1 MAKDSRFA
9 EIYRQELK
17 KNKGIFG
24 SLASTGGARAKEAL
38 DLRQYLLPQMGV
50 SGAIAQRV
58 FGKSFKYGGGGGTGG
73 VRTVGGGGVTDKVA
87 SEKLTRIDINSKITA
102 KNSIVLPAMARD
114 MNLMRM
120 NMQKMVKLSGGT
132 PANKADMFFKRA
144 DDRESAYESQL
155 KKYSVTKTDETGK
168 PKSES
173 SGGFLG
179 NLLNFILSPN
189 TLKFLIGAGIG
200 GSIWN
205 SLGDDTK
212 KSIGEFFK
220 DLIVGFLN
228 GLKTAFSTLADFLQD
243 PKVINSVQGLI
254 KSVIDAIGSLLSVV
268 FSTNFETPLG
278 EMNLGIA
285 SLAASVALLA
295 PVAAGLVPVLATITA
310 ALAGWKIGSALNTA
324 INTVRD
330 ADWSNL
336 PNYREQDGIG
346 PATVNPNIAK
356 RGVQLGENEILKKQ
370 NEIKKAEQ
378 DMADLAA
385 GTNTMGYD
393 VPRRTAYLQKRI
405 GILKGEL
412 GVTQQKTESVKALVP
427 QSPTPVSGK
436 SETSPVKASSADSAR
451 GQVESFLGNAV
462 SDEEYAALLK
472 GVSAEASANGMER
485 AAVATVILN
494 RAKQHGGS
502 IIAAL
507 NAPNQFHAITGPKGN
522 QGTVD
527 NPWSANARKIAPG
540 VENDIAGNLSKVDS
554 SLTEFRSMNAGAWKD
569 VGGEKRMNEHLAE
582 LQSRGGKSIGQQM
595 FSTGA
600 YKASPTVLAGASTKS
615 VTTPQTGES
624 SFSDTIVTA
633 IAGLLQVSQD
643 TNKQIQAVAAA
654 SAKGSE
660 SSSAMIE
667 SPYDR
672 EAFDSLFRYHA
683 DIHSSSA

>member
-9 EIYRQELK
+9 QIYREELK

-24 SLASTGGARAKEAL
+24 SLASTGGARAKEML

-58 FGKSFKYGGGGGTGG
+58 FGKSFKYGGGAG
-73 VRTVGGGGVTDKVA
+73 VRNVGGAGTSSISDKVV
-87 SEKLTRIDINSKITA
+87 SEKLTRIDANGKIAA

-144 DDRESAYESQL
+144 GDRESAYESQL
-155 KKYSVTKTDETGK
+155 KRYSVTKIDETGK
-168 PKSES
+168 PKSEN

-179 NLLNFILSPN
+179 NLLNFLLSPAA
-189 TLKFLIGAGIG
+189 LKLLVGAGIG

-205 SLGDDTK
+205 FLSDDTK
-212 KSIGEFFK
+212 TSIGNFFK
-220 DLIVGFLN
+220 DLIVGFLD

-243 PKVINSVQGLI
+243 PKVINSIQGLI
-254 KSVIDAIGSLLSVV
+254 KSVIDAIGSLLSAV

-310 ALAGWKIGSALNTA
+310 ALTGWKIGSALNTA
-324 INTVRD
+324 INTIKD
-330 ADWSNL
+330 ANWKDL

-346 PATVNPNIAK
+346 PATVNPNLAK
-356 RGVQLGENEILKKQ
+356 QGVKLGEAEILKKQ
-370 NEIKKAEQ
+370 GEIKKAEQ
-378 DMADLAA
+378 DMADLDA
-385 GTNTMGYD
+385 GKNTMGYD
-393 VPRRTAYLQKRI
+393 VPRRKAYLQKRI
-405 GILKGEL
+405 DILKGEL
-412 GVTQQKTESVKALVP
+412 NGTQQKTEGVKALVP

-436 SETSPVKASSADSAR
+436 SETSPTKINNDGLLGIIRQHEGGAMGYEAINKGRAGDTPGGYPGLTNLTIDEVMKKQDNKEIMAAGAYQIIPDTLKGLMQGNYGETGVSRTDKFSPEVQDKLAMALINKRLAGKNTAEEQLASLANEWAFIANPTTGKSAYAGIAGNASSAS
-451 GQVESFLGNAV
+451 GTNQVM
-462 SDEEYAALLK
+462 AAL
-472 GVSAEASANGMER
+472 
-485 AAVATVILN
+485 
-494 RAKQHGGS
+494 
-502 IIAAL
+502 
-507 NAPNQFHAITGPKGN
+507 
-522 QGTVD
+522 
-527 NPWSANARKIAPG
+527 
-540 VENDIAGNLSKVDS
+540 
-554 SLTEFRSMNAGAWKD
+554 
-569 VGGEKRMNEHLAE
+569 
-582 LQSRGGKSIGQQM
+582 GGKSVPIPNTPRGIPS
-595 FSTGA
+595 ST
-600 YKASPTVLAGASTKS
+600 PTE
-615 VTTPQTGES
+615 ES